1 MNLNLHVFSLSSKF
15 LLQKIEKKSYYEKLR
30 DLVKILFDGLALGN
44 YILKNIAKSTIESLK
59 GLEFVQLQQLT
70 PSDAIVVLVSLSLT
84 LNILRTLF

>member
-1 MNLNLHVFSLSSKF
+1 MNLNLHVFSLSSKC

-44 YILKNIAKSTIESLK
+44 YILNNIAKSTIESLK

>member
-1 MNLNLHVFSLSSKF
+1 MNLNLHNFSLSSKC

-44 YILKNIAKSTIESLK
+44 YILNNIAKSTIESLK

>member
-1 MNLNLHVFSLSSKF
+1 MNLNLHVFSLSSKC

-44 YILKNIAKSTIESLK
+44 YILNNIAKSTIESLK
-59 GLEFVQLQQLT
+59 ALEFVQLQQLT